1 MWRAVTAELLL
12 LSATPCQAK
21 CHTDQFRFQVNF
33 DTSTKMRVT
42 SGAQCTIDLNIT
54 GRIEALAVTTPA
66 RHGIASYN
74 GSIGYPKFVYRS
86 SPGYKGADS
95 FTFSLTNKGAVANV
109 QVSVEVE

>member
-1 MWRAVTAELLL
+1 MWRIATAALLFFA
-12 LSATPCQAK
+12 ATPSQAK

-54 GRIEALAVTTPA
+54 GRIETIAVTTPG
-66 RHGIASYN
+66 RHGVASYN
-74 GSIGYPKFVYRS
+74 GEIGYPKIVYRS
-86 SPGYKGADS
+86 PAGYKGADS

-109 QVSVEVE
+109 QVSVDVE